1 MPTLI
6 ALVLAAALL
15 GSATPSLAQS
25 DNPASRVFELLPDVL
40 GLKRTVR
47 GHVVQHREATLVLR
61 GDDRR
66 TYTINTAALD
76 AAAMRGLK
84 EGQPVVVGV
93 KTGGESTM
101 PIASS
106 VTPGSQAAKQF
117 RRVEGTVETVVDD
130 RITFRTREGMV
141 LVLDRTRIIGDAPR
155 VVANESATLVYEQDP
170 QIAGVWI
177 EPRDV
182 QPSAAPGR

>member
-1 MPTLI
+1 MPKII
-6 ALVLAAALL
+6 ALVLATVLV
-15 GSATPSLAQS
+15 GFATPAPAQS
-25 DNPASRVFELLPDVL
+25 ANPASRIFDLLPDVL
-40 GLKRTVR
+40 GLKGTVR

-84 EGQPVVVGV
+84 EGQPVVVAV

-106 VTPGSQAAKQF
+106 VTPGEQAAKQF
-117 RRVEGTVETVVDD
+117 RRVEGTVESVGDD
-130 RITFRTREGMV
+130 RITFRTHEGTV
-141 LVLDRTRIIGDAPR
+141 LALDRTRIIGDAPR
-155 VVANESATLVYEQDP
+155 VVANEPATLVYERDP
-170 QIAGVWI
+170 QFAGVWI
-177 EPRDV
+177 EGRDV